1 MIEILRE
8 VLMVAFLLSGSF
20 IMLAILVAGII
31 MMYQSLKDKQ

>member
-8 VLMVAFLLSGSF
+8 VLVVTFLLSGSF

-31 MMYQSLKDKQ
+31 MMYQSFKEK